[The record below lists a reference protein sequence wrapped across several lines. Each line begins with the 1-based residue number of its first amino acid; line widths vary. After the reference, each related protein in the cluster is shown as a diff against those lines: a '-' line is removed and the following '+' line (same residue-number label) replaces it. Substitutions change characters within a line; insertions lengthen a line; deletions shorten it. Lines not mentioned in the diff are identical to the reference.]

1 MDRPQNDPLRN
12 GTTEHCR
19 SAEYVH
25 KGCVFNVERYAAG
38 DGPGIRTVIFLKGCG
53 LRCIWCSNPESQRP
67 EKEKLFF
74 KNLCVN
80 CGICRKVCPRGAVLA
95 DTMYG
100 FVTDHDRCIHCG
112 LCLSGCASGAQQES
126 GGDSSVEDI
135 LGLVERDIPFYTA
148 SGGGVTLSGGEPF
161 LQGTFTQELLGA
173 CKSKGISTAVE
184 SCGHAPWED
193 IERSMDVIDYLY
205 FDIKHVD
212 EDRHRR
218 FTGAG
223 TGLIH
228 QNLMKIDAH
237 GGPKVILRIPFIP
250 GFNGD
255 EKSIREI
262 FGFAAHLKRPDHIE
276 ILPYHRL
283 GLGKYGALGRE
294 YTLKDLQPVKSGDLL
309 LYRTIGKEYGLEV
322 TIEAK

>member
-1 MDRPQNDPLRN
+1 MDRLKNDPLR
-12 GTTEHCR
+12 GKTAKHRR
-19 SAEYVH
+19 SAGDVRR
-25 KGCVFNVERYAAG
+25 GCVFNVERYATG

-95 DTMYG
+95 DAVYG
-100 FVTDHDRCIHCG
+100 FVTDRGRCIHCG
-112 LCLSGCASGAQQES
+112 LCLSGCVSGAQQKS
-126 GGDSSVEDI
+126 GEDSPVEDI
-135 LGLVERDIPFYTA
+135 MGLVEKDVPFYKV

-161 LQGTFTQELLGA
+161 LQGAFTRELLRA
-173 CKSKGISTAVE
+173 CKLKGISTAVE
-184 SCGHAPWED
+184 SCGHVPWED
-193 IERSMDVIDYLY
+193 IEGSLDVIDYLY

-223 TGLIH
+223 FGLIH
-228 QNLMKIDAH
+228 QNLLKIDAR
-237 GGPKVILRIPFIP
+237 GGPKLVLRIPFIP

-255 EKSIREI
+255 EKSIRGI
-262 FGFAAHLKRPDHIE
+262 FGFAAHLKRPDHVE

-283 GLGKYGALGRE
+283 GLGKYEALGRE
-294 YTLKDLQPVKSGDLL
+294 YKLKDLQPVKSEDLL
-309 LYRTIGKEYGLEV
+309 FYKAVGEEYGLEV

>member
-1 MDRPQNDPLRN
+1 MDKLRDDPLC
-12 GTTEHCR
+12 GGAAKHYR
-19 SAEYVH
+19 SAERADR
-25 KGCVFNVERYAAG
+25 GCVFNVERYAAG
-38 DGPGIRTVIFLKGCG
+38 DGPGIRTVVFLKGCA

-74 KNLCVN
+74 KNLCIN

-95 DTMYG
+95 DAAYG
-100 FVTDHDRCIHCG
+100 YITDRGRCIHCG
-112 LCLSGCASGAQQES
+112 LCLSGCVSGAQQES
-126 GGDSSVEDI
+126 GGDSPVEDI
-135 LGLVERDIPFYTA
+135 MQLVERDIPFYKA

-161 LQGTFTQELLGA
+161 LQGAFTRKLLRA
-173 CKSKGISTAVE
+173 CKAKGISTAVE
-184 SCGHAPWED
+184 SCGHAPWKD
-193 IERSMDVIDYLY
+193 IERSLDDIDYLY

-218 FTGAG
+218 FTGSG
-223 TGLIH
+223 TSLIH
-228 QNLMKIDAH
+228 RNLMKIDAH
-237 GGPKVILRIPFIP
+237 GGPKVVLRIPFIP

-255 EKSIREI
+255 EKSIRKI
-262 FGFAAHLKRPDHIE
+262 LGFVARLKRPDHVE

-294 YTLKDLQPVKSGDLL
+294 YKLKDLQPAKAGDLL
-309 LYRTIGKEYGLEV
+309 FYRTIGKEYGLEV